1 MNARTINA
9 RAAGN
14 AIPAPAS
21 LHAASIVGWA
31 IAAVLL
37 GCVLALSGLPGIY
50 AILVLATVVVFASL
64 ALRFP
69 AFTMSASIWCLAL
82 VPFSWGI
89 ATGVLPKLF
98 GDECLLLL
106 YLVVFPVLYLS
117 QSRTWQPGFRNLYW
131 ALGLF
136 LVAQSF
142 SLLAGTDLV
151 AFRNFLETD
160 FLGPFLLLIF
170 LQESANTPKAESV
183 ANSIIWLTV
192 TIAALSVIERVV
204 QRNPLL
210 EHDTTITYLSPML
223 AQLTAG
229 VYRPYVT
236 FFHPSAAGTFMSFGI
251 PFALRRW
258 SQSRSW
264 ISLCLLAIIAAGV
277 FVNATRGVWVAIAV
291 ATLLLARRPL
301 LILLSAI
308 PVASIGAAIAYL
320 AFRST
325 PFMQRLTDP
334 NNIYS
339 RVVYW
344 GLALKVFAS
353 HPILGIGHMQFR
365 NVYLSYV
372 HDLSNVAHF
381 DISKIFAIDN
391 MFLTTLVEHGLVGF
405 LSLMGILIFFAV
417 SLGALRKRL
426 LAAQQP
432 EHASFV
438 RAVQLTLVTC
448 AVAGC
453 FADID
458 QFTKCT
464 KFFFIVMGLGF
475 GVSAHCP
482 PSPGPAIAADDRKHK
497 AFLEPASE

>member
-1 MNARTINA
+1 MNARP
-9 RAAGN
+9 AGS
-14 AIPAPAS
+14 APSGSAPF
-21 LHAASIVGWA
+21 HAASIIGWA
-31 IAAVLL
+31 IAAILL

-50 AILVLATVVVFASL
+50 AVLLLATAVVFAGI

-69 AFTMSASIWCLAL
+69 AFTMSASVWCLAL

-106 YLVVFPVLYLS
+106 YLAVFPVLYLS

-170 LQESANTPKAESV
+170 LQESANTPKTESV
-183 ANSIIWLTV
+183 ADSIVWLTA

-204 QRNPLL
+204 QRNPVI
-210 EHDTTITYLSPML
+210 EHDPTFTYLSPMVV
-223 AQLTAG
+223 QLTQG

-236 FFHPSAAGTFMSFGI
+236 FFHPSAAATFMGFGI

-264 ISLCLLAIIAAGV
+264 ISLGLLVIIAAGI

-291 ATLLLARRPL
+291 AALLLARRPL

-308 PVASIGAAIAYL
+308 PAASIGAAIAFL
-320 AFRST
+320 ALRST

-334 NNIYS
+334 NNFYS

-344 GLALKVFAS
+344 GLALRVFAS

-372 HDLSNVAHF
+372 HDLSNIAHF
-381 DISKIFAIDN
+381 DIAKIFAIDN
-391 MFLTTLVEHGLVGF
+391 MYLTTLVEHGLIGF
-405 LSLMGILIFFAV
+405 LSLTGILIFFAV

-432 EHASFV
+432 ERASFV

-448 AVAGC
+448 VVAGC

-464 KFFFIVMGLGF
+464 KFFFIIMGLGF
-475 GVSAHCP
+475 GVGAPCL
-482 PSPGPAIAADDRKHK
+482 PSPAPAIAADDRKHNV
-497 AFLEPASE
+497 FLEPTRE